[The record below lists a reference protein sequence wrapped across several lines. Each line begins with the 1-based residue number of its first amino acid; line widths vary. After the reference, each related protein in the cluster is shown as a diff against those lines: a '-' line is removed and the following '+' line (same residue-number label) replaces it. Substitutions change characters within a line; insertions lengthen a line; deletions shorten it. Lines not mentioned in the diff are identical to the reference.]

1 MAGEEGEK
9 TRQPGYITKGT
20 DNREGATLPTGEPS
34 QERKE
39 PLSVCA
45 TVSSAVTDSSVFFFF
60 LSPSSCNQINLK
72 PRLSARTVLHSSD
85 TQRDDE
91 MN

>member
-1 MAGEEGEK
+1 MVAGEEGEK

-20 DNREGATLPTGEPS
+20 DNREGASLPTGEPS

-45 TVSSAVTDSSVFFFF
+45 TVSSAVTNSSVFFFVSVK
-60 LSPSSCNQINLK
+60 LQSNQLEAEVVSTSCFAFFRH
-72 PRLSARTVLHSSD
+72 PTG
-85 TQRDDE
+85 
-91 MN
+91 